1 MNIIERIESQLDD
14 RFINAVSSETGLAPE
29 ETRTGTRAA
38 IPALLASLLSATSKP
53 AGAKA
58 LGSVL
63 KEQNLLGNLSAML
76 TGSDTRSMMST
87 GVSALTSLLGEG
99 KLSGLANAIGG
110 FAGIGQSQSRS
121 LIGMLFPV
129 ALGVLG
135 QGQRGTPSVDGILRS
150 LRGQKNEIADAIPA
164 SVASSLHSTG
174 LLDALEEG
182 PAPRRQA
189 ASATATSATSAAAAP
204 RYASASPRPAER
216 KRSRFWPIAAGLGV
230 LALAAWGLTRFMDNE
245 PDRRSETT
253 QVASLGASDIDLS
266 VGNVDLREEMTSV
279 VDRASQ
285 SLRGVTDAD
294 SARAALPTLTEL
306 NGDLDNMTPLVNRLP
321 EPARNAFAQLA
332 RSGHGR
338 LEGEV
343 DRIQSIPAVPDNVKQ
358 VVRELSGKLES
369 FFARGR
375 G

>member
-129 ALGVLG
+129 AL
-135 QGQRGTPSVDGILRS
+135 D
-150 LRGQKNEIADAIPA
+150 
-164 SVASSLHSTG
+164 
-174 LLDALEEG
+174 
-182 PAPRRQA
+182 
-189 ASATATSATSAAAAP
+189 
-204 RYASASPRPAER
+204 R
-216 KRSRFWPIAAGLGV
+216 K
-230 LALAAWGLTRFMDNE
+230 
-245 PDRRSETT
+245 
-253 QVASLGASDIDLS
+253 S
-266 VGNVDLREEMTSV
+266 VG
-279 VDRASQ
+279 
-285 SLRGVTDAD
+285 
-294 SARAALPTLTEL
+294 
-306 NGDLDNMTPLVNRLP
+306 
-321 EPARNAFAQLA
+321 
-332 RSGHGR
+332 
-338 LEGEV
+338 
-343 DRIQSIPAVPDNVKQ
+343 
-358 VVRELSGKLES
+358 
-369 FFARGR
+369 
-375 G
+375 